1 MISATGTG
9 TQSDPYIVDNTDD
22 FVEAIAKPEA
32 YVKLKNDI
40 NFNVGNYYDIT
51 SPINIKCRELDG
63 CGYKLDNILS
73 TLCCNLFMH
82 YNSTEG
88 TNNNLDTNTIKN
100 LCIEI
105 FVLPYTSN
113 AISNTYLFLQNSN
126 KYNNLLFLNCDFR
139 IKGNGNNSTSFIIF
153 GTKGYSSSNA
163 SRISCRNCIF
173 NIEMNNFSNC
183 TCFTNSNG
191 GGWNNGTY
199 FYKCMINLKYNS
211 TGGDIFGNWSNLV
224 EDCGIYIHN
233 NSSGYKL
240 YIRSG
245 NSNHS
250 CHMYNSYIIYKS
262 DNNSKIYL
270 SSSTDMP
277 TFVSKCFYDKDISN
291 GLIYDRTWNS
301 TDVELTSHNNLLAL
315 TTEQCKD
322 AAYLASMGFGIST

>member
-1 MISATGTG
+1 MISTTGTG

-73 TLCCNLFMH
+73 TLCCNLFTH
-82 YNSTEG
+82 YNSTTG
-88 TNNNLDTNTIKN
+88 TDYKNLDTNTIKN

-113 AISNTYLFLQNSN
+113 AISDTYLFLQKSN

-139 IKGNGNNSTSFIIF
+139 IKGNGNNSTTFNIF
-153 GTKGYSSSNA
+153 GTTGSRSNGT
-163 SRISCRNCIF
+163 SRISFRNCIF
-173 NIEMNNFSNC
+173 NIEMNNSSRYN
-183 TCFTNSNG
+183 FTHSNG
-191 GGWNNGTY
+191 AENSETY

-211 TGGDIFGNWSNLV
+211 TGGTIFGNFDDLT
-224 EDCGIYIHN
+224 EDCGIYILN
-233 NSSGYKL
+233 NSSS
-240 YIRSG
+240 IFIN
-245 NSNHS
+245 NSDG
-250 CHMYNSYIIYKS
+250 CAMYNSYIVYKS
-262 DNNSKIYL
+262 NNNSKIYL
-270 SSSTDMP
+270 TSANEYNTPS
-277 TFVSKCFYDKDISN
+277 FKSKCFYDKEISN
-291 GLIYDRTWNS
+291 GLIYERIWRSN
-301 TDVELTSHNNLLAL
+301 DVALGTYTNLLAL

-322 AAYLASMGFGIST
+322 AAYLNSQGFAISTD